1 MRLTRML
8 LPVFTVALATVL
20 NGCQVDSPGSQET
33 PEVPTAPG
41 IDGGNDTPDDPDA
54 PEEFTETATGLK
66 HRILRKGSDRKP
78 AKTDTVVCH
87 YKGWLDDGTVFD
99 SSYKRGEPTEFPLNG
114 VIEGWTEGLQL
125 IGEGGKVEL
134 EIPYQLGYKERGMPP
149 DIPPK
154 ARLHFTVELIKVK

>member
-99 SSYKRGEPTEFPLNG
+99 SSYKRGEPTEFMLNLEAR
-114 VIEGWTEGLQL
+114 VTQT
-125 IGEGGKVEL
+125 GGKVEL